1 MKNQVQKAV
10 RVAASMPSL
19 TTDVKVSDRK
29 ILIVPIAT
37 ITHTPYNPSNRTQEG
52 IKLRRLID
60 ATRERGLVYP
70 ICITADRHVID
81 GNRRLAACRALGHE
95 TIECIVSDL
104 DRDEAFTVINTTSS
118 PIGGKGW
125 LEIGRGG
132 GYLPAKEQAQ
142 FFELRKLI
150 GDYGIDLLIRQR
162 LGMNVLPLCK
172 SAVATGCKATLEQ
185 LLMAVAIHR
194 LTNAINFEI
203 RAKKSNEEKAA
214 AIDELIKK
222 AGRQ

>member
-1 MKNQVQKAV
+1 MSKAMNV
-10 RVAASMPSL
+10 EDIKPTNAPSIVF
-19 TTDVKVSDRK
+19 DAKVSDRK

-52 IKLRRLID
+52 VKLRRLID
-60 ATRERGLVYP
+60 AIRERGLVYP

-95 TIECIVSDL
+95 AIECIVSDL
-104 DRDEAFTVINTTSS
+104 DRDEAFTVVNTTSA

-142 FFELRKLI
+142 FFELRKLV
-150 GDYGIDLLIRQR
+150 GDYGIDLMIRQN
-162 LGMNVLPLCK
+162 LGLNVLPLCK
-172 SAVATGCKATLEQ
+172 SVVALGIKASLQ
-185 LLMAVAIHR
+185 QVLMATAIHK
-194 LTNAINFEI
+194 LTNKINFEL
-203 RAKKSNEEKAA
+203 RAQKTKDEKVK
-214 AIDELIKK
+214 AINALMEGVQ
-222 AGRQ
+222 A

>member
-1 MKNQVQKAV
+1 MGAINAPLVV
-10 RVAASMPSL
+10 
-19 TTDVKVSDRK
+19 DVKVSDRK
-29 ILIVPIAT
+29 ILIVPIVT

-52 IKLRRLID
+52 VKLRRLID
-60 ATRERGLVYP
+60 AIRERGLVYP

-81 GNRRLAACRALGHE
+81 GNRRLAACRALGHGA
-95 TIECIVSDL
+95 IECIVSDL
-104 DRDEAFTVINTTSS
+104 DRDEAFTVVNTTSS

-150 GDYGIDLLIRQR
+150 GDYGIDLLIRQK

-172 SAVATGCKATLEQ
+172 AAVATGTKATLEQ
-185 LLMAVAIHR
+185 LLMVVATR
-194 LTNAINFEI
+194 KLTNAVNFEI
-203 RAKKSNEEKAA
+203 RAKKPQAEKAA
-214 AIDELIKK
+214 AIDALVNE
-222 AGRQ
+222 AG

>member
-1 MKNQVQKAV
+1 M
-10 RVAASMPSL
+10 
-19 TTDVKVSDRK
+19 
-29 ILIVPIAT
+29 
-37 ITHTPYNPSNRTQEG
+37 
-52 IKLRRLID
+52 RRLVE
-60 ATRERGLVYP
+60 AVRERGLVYP

-104 DRDEAFTVINTTSS
+104 DRDEAFTVVNTTSS
-118 PIGGKGW
+118 PIGGRGW

-142 FFELRKLI
+142 FFELRKLV

-172 SAVATGCKATLEQ
+172 SAVATGTKSTLTQ
-185 LLMAVAIHR
+185 ILMAVAMR
-194 LTNAINFEI
+194 KLTNAINFEI
-203 RAKKSNEEKAA
+203 RAKKPAAEKAA
-214 AIDELIKK
+214 AIDALVG
-222 AGRQ
+222 AA

>member
-203 RAKKSNEEKAA
+203 RAKKSNEEKAE

>member
-1 MKNQVQKAV
+1 MTASVQKSIRQAQALPTLNV
-10 RVAASMPSL
+10 DTKISE
-19 TTDVKVSDRK
+19 RK
-29 ILIVPIAT
+29 ILWVPIAT

-52 IKLRRLID
+52 IKLRRLIE
-60 ATRERGLVYP
+60 ATRQYGLVYP

-95 TIECIVSDL
+95 MIECIVSDL
-104 DRDEAFTVINTTSS
+104 DRDEAFTVVNTTSS

-150 GDYGIDLLIRQR
+150 GDYGIDLLIRQK

-172 SAVATGCKATLEQ
+172 AAVATGCKATIEQ
-185 LLMAVAIHR
+185 LLMAVAIHK

-203 RAKKSNEEKAA
+203 RAKKPNEEKAA
-214 AIDELIKK
+214 AIDALVGK
-222 AGRQ
+222 A